1 MKNIRNNTPSEFYRL
16 RRPEYFSDSET
27 IYDIELPKEHLAF
40 ELSQITT
47 NQKQDEFENLC
58 RKLAEK
64 TICPNLIPQ
73 VGPTGG
79 GDGKTDSETY
89 PVSDLISDRWFIP
102 EHGWE
107 KDEKWAFAFSAKST
121 WKSKAEGDIKK
132 IIGTKR
138 DYTRVYFITNQ
149 TPSSKKKKEAQDEF
163 IKKYG
168 LDIVILDG
176 TWILEKVYDNN
187 LLYIVI
193 DSLNLSNVFKNK
205 QTLVGE
211 NDASRLKK
219 LKELEQNIQNPN
231 RYFEFDFQ
239 LVEDALETAILSR
252 KLEKPREEIEGKFDR
267 AIRFCKKVNS
277 NKQWIR
283 IHYQKAWTYLYYY
296 DDFSAFIEEYKTFKK
311 FISEDSS
318 ISEIELYVNLFN
330 SLRGACAAN
339 CNLEEFKIELPK
351 EKEELYLILEK
362 FSNKEN
368 KPCTSLIAKFYR
380 AFEGLMDSVALEN
393 SPNDFLK
400 EISNYFLESKGFID
414 FPFESFK
421 KMVEEI
427 GLLFPTTKE
436 YDKLIDTIASID
448 EQRSSELSA
457 GQTFLKRAGQKFIA
471 KQYKDS
477 IVYFGKSVLKLAKEE
492 SNDGLY
498 IALKGIG
505 HAYNEMGLLW
515 ASNNCFISASSIAFK
530 SWYEKGVLD
539 NRVYD
544 CAKHMSI
551 NEQII
556 GRVPNFL
563 AWYELF
569 NVIANQVE
577 RGEEE
582 NEIPILELLDAC
594 LSVRFLNSDSKQD
607 NLYSFLPDILEN
619 SNLWLSQNAVLF
631 KLGYSDLIIGDYAK
645 INIKNEQELNSY
657 FELIAGQPFRKQILY
672 ETNFCEGDE
681 IEITSKVLGCN
692 FIYSFAQDKELLL
705 TAETLAAFFE
715 GFLATSL
722 KDVFPNTENIRIR
735 LSRNIKETLF
745 DFKVIDS
752 SEYLFEINKFSFP
765 LEKREDLWTKML
777 EFSAH
782 ILSTNFFIN
791 DPKELL
797 EKLFKNEEINERLT
811 IIFEHRNFTINV
823 LGDTPK
829 FFYNNWKNK
838 DTIKTFISKRKSPLV
853 YNFIDEENIDEPQT
867 KPNYDLDEIR
877 HNQRKVSSIIDTN
890 QWDKAKWNGFGFFL
904 DKNGFNIFIGY
915 TYGEEGKKIF
925 NDWIKKFGTVDSE
938 EKIKITIIK
947 GVDKYNP
954 YWYRVH
960 IGTDI
965 KKEDFKSGDIILSA
979 SRFHE
984 MNATS
989 PENLN
994 NLISAYNYY
1003 KSFRFCPA
1011 EIVLNVNKINP
1022 FEECSILKHEISIR
1036 NAWEIGLHDLEN
1048 VAIKKGDNPI
1058 IPKDINNAPVLEVL
1072 KRKENG
1078 NY

>member
-1 MKNIRNNTPSEFYRL
+1 MKNIRKNTPSEFYRL

-27 IYDIELPKEHLAF
+27 IYDIELPKEQLAF

-47 NQKQDEFENLC
+47 NQKHDEFENLC

-102 EHGWE
+102 EQGWE

-121 WKSKAEGDIKK
+121 WKSKAESDIKK

-163 IKKYG
+163 IKKYK

-176 TWILEKVYDNN
+176 IWILEKVYDNN
-187 LLYIVI
+187 LLDIVI

-205 QTLVGE
+205 QTFVGE

-219 LKELEQNIQNPN
+219 LKEIEENIQNPN

-239 LVEDALETAILSR
+239 LVEDALESAILSR

-277 NKQWIR
+277 NKQWLR
-283 IHYQKAWTYLYYY
+283 IHYQRAWTYLYYY
-296 DDFSAFIEEYKTFKK
+296 DDFSGFIEEYRAFKK
-311 FISEDSS
+311 FISDDSS
-318 ISEIELYVNLFN
+318 ISEVELYVNLFN

-339 CNLEEFKIELPK
+339 CDLEDYNIELPK
-351 EKEELYLILEK
+351 EKEELYLILDK
-362 FSNKEN
+362 FSKKEN
-368 KPCTSLIAKFYR
+368 KPCTSLIAKFYK
-380 AFEGLMDSVALEN
+380 AFEGLMDSVASEN
-393 SPNDFLK
+393 NPDDFLI
-400 EISNYFLESKGFID
+400 EMSNCFSESKGFID

-427 GLLFPTTKE
+427 GLLFPTLKE

-448 EQRSSELSA
+448 EKRISELSA

-492 SNDGLY
+492 SKDGFY

-544 CAKHMSI
+544 CAKHIAI

-569 NVIANQVE
+569 IVISNQVE
-577 RGEEE
+577 SGEED

-594 LSVRFLNSDSKQD
+594 LSVRFLNSDSKHD
-607 NLYSFLPDILEN
+607 NLFALLPDILEN
-619 SNLWLSQNAVLF
+619 NNLWLSQNAVLF
-631 KLGYSDLIIGDYAK
+631 KLGYSDLIISDYAK

-657 FELIAGQPFRKQILY
+657 FELIAGQPFRKQMLY
-672 ETNFCEGDE
+672 DTNFCEGDE

-722 KDVFPNTENIRIR
+722 KDVFPNTENIRIK
-735 LSRNIKETLF
+735 LNRNINETLF

-752 SEYLFEINKFSFP
+752 SEYLFEIDKFSFP
-765 LEKREDLWTKML
+765 LEKREALWTKML

-782 ILSTNFFIN
+782 ILATNFFIN
-791 DPKELL
+791 EPKELL
-797 EKLFKNEEINERLT
+797 EKLFKNEELNERLT

-829 FFYNNWKNK
+829 LFYNSWLNK
-838 DTIKTFISKRKSPLV
+838 DTIKTHISKRKSPLV
-853 YNFIDEENIDEPQT
+853 YNFSEEENVDEPKT
-867 KPNYDLDEIR
+867 KPDFDLDKIR

-904 DKNGFNIFIGY
+904 DKNGLNIFIGY
-915 TYGEEGKKIF
+915 TYGDEGKKIF
-925 NDWIKKFGTVDSE
+925 KDWIKKIGTIDSE

-947 GVDKYNP
+947 GVDRFNP

-960 IGTDI
+960 IGTDV
-965 KKEDFKSGDIILSA
+965 KKEELKSGDIILSA

-984 MNATS
+984 MNATK

-994 NLISAYNYY
+994 NLISAYNHY

-1011 EIVLNVNKINP
+1011 EVVLNVNKINP
-1022 FEECSILKHEISIR
+1022 FEEFSILKHEITVR
-1036 NAWEIGLHDLEN
+1036 NAWEIGLHDLES
-1048 VAIKKGDNPI
+1048 VAIKKNDNPI
-1058 IPKDINNAPVLEVL
+1058 IPEDIKNAPILEVL
-1072 KRKENG
+1072 KRKIND
-1078 NY
+1078 NI

>member
-16 RRPEYFSDSET
+16 RRPEYFSDSEI
-27 IYDIELPKEHLAF
+27 IYDIELPKEQLAF

-89 PVSDLISDRWFIP
+89 PVSELISDRWFIP
-102 EHGWE
+102 EQGWE

-132 IIGTKR
+132 IIGTER

-149 TPSSKKKKEAQDEF
+149 TPSSKKKKDAQDEF
-163 IKKYG
+163 IKKYK

-176 TWILEKVYDNN
+176 TWILEKVYTNN
-187 LLYIVI
+187 LLDIII
-193 DSLNLSNVFKNK
+193 DSLNLSNIFKNK

-211 NDASRLKK
+211 NDAIRLKK
-219 LKELEQNIQNPN
+219 LNELEQNIQNPN

-277 NKQWIR
+277 KKQWIR
-283 IHYQKAWTYLYYY
+283 IHYQRAWTYLYYY
-296 DDFSAFIEEYKTFKK
+296 DDFSGFIEEYNAFKK
-311 FISEDSS
+311 IISEDSS

-330 SLRGACAAN
+330 SLRGACSAN
-339 CNLEEFKIELPK
+339 CNLADYNIEISE
-351 EKEELYLILEK
+351 EKEELYLILDK
-362 FSNKEN
+362 FSNKEE
-368 KPCTSLIAKFYR
+368 KPCSSLIAKFYKV
-380 AFEGLMDSVALEN
+380 FEELMDSVSSDNN
-393 SPNDFLK
+393 SDDLLK
-400 EISNYFLESKGFID
+400 EISNYFSESKVFID

-427 GLLFPTTKE
+427 GSFFPTAKE

-448 EQRSSELSA
+448 EKRSSELSA

-498 IALKGIG
+498 FALKGIG

-515 ASNNCFISASSIAFK
+515 ASNNCFISAISIAFK
-530 SWYEKGVLD
+530 SWYEEGILD

-544 CAKHMSI
+544 CAKHMAI

-563 AWYELF
+563 AWHELF
-569 NVIANQVE
+569 TVVSNQVE
-577 RGEEE
+577 SREED
-582 NEIPILELLDAC
+582 NEIPTLELLDAC
-594 LSVRFLNSDSKQD
+594 LSVRFLNSDANQD
-607 NLYSFLPDILEN
+607 NLFSFLPDILEN
-619 SNLWLSQNAVLF
+619 NNLWLSQNAVLF
-631 KLGYSDLIIGDYAK
+631 KLGYSDLILGDYVK
-645 INIKNEQELNSY
+645 FDIKNEQELNSY

-672 ETNFCEGDE
+672 QTNFCEENE
-681 IEITSKVLGCN
+681 IEITSKVLGCS
-692 FIYSFAQDKELLL
+692 FIYSFEQDMELLL
-705 TAETLAAFFE
+705 AAETLAAFFE
-715 GFLATSL
+715 SFLATSL
-722 KDVFPNTENIRIR
+722 KDVFPNTEDIKIKLIR
-735 LSRNIKETLF
+735 NNKENLF
-745 DFKVIDS
+745 SFKAIDS
-752 SEYLFEINKFSFP
+752 SEYIFEIDKFSFS
-765 LEKREDLWTKML
+765 LEKREALWTKML
-777 EFSAH
+777 EFSSY
-782 ILSTNFFIN
+782 ILGTNFFIN
-791 DPKELL
+791 EPKELL
-797 EKLFKNEEINERLT
+797 ERLFKDEEINERLS
-811 IIFEHRNFTINV
+811 IIFEHRKFTINV

-829 FFYNNWKNK
+829 LFYNSWKGNNRIN
-838 DTIKTFISKRKSPLV
+838 TYLPKRKSPLV
-853 YNFIDEENIDEPQT
+853 YNFSDEKNKDSTKT
-867 KPNYDLDEIR
+867 KPDSDLDNIR
-877 HNQRKVSSIIDTN
+877 HNQRKVSSIIDVN
-890 QWDKAKWNGFGFFL
+890 QWDKAKWNAFGLFT
-904 DKNGFNIFIGY
+904 DNNGLSIFIGY

-925 NDWIKKFGTVDSE
+925 KDWIKKFGVKDTD

-947 GVDKYNP
+947 GVDKHNP

-960 IGTDI
+960 IGANV
-965 KKEDFKSGDIILSA
+965 KKEELKSGDIILSA

-984 MNATS
+984 MNATT
-989 PENLN
+989 PNNLN
-994 NLISAYNYY
+994 KLISVFNDY

-1011 EIVLNVNKINP
+1011 EVELNANKINP
-1022 FEECSILKHEISIR
+1022 FEEYSIIKHEITFR

-1058 IPKDINNAPVLEVL
+1058 IPKDVKNAPVLEVL
-1072 KRKENG
+1072 RRKENG
-1078 NY
+1078 NC